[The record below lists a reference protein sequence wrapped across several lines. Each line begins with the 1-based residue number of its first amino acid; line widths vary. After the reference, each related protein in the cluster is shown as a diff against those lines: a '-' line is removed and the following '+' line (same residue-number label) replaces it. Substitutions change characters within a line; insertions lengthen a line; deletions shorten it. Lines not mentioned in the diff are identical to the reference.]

1 MPNSATSTKDKTKP
15 EELYNEPD
23 DLLKELR
30 PSRIILPIL
39 IGLGVIIFLI
49 YREFDIESLQAIDWR
64 WQTAIFFT
72 LAIVCAM
79 ARQFAYMWR
88 IRILTDGELSWKKA
102 FQIIAIW
109 EFSSSVTPTMVGGTA
124 VGLYML
130 TKEKFTLGRS
140 TTIILSTIVVDSTFF
155 ITTTMFFWLI
165 YGNCLIV
172 PEFCNNT
179 SYNFFTDSYW
189 TTPFLAAFIFMTF
202 YTTTFIY
209 GLFVN
214 PHTFKW
220 WLNKMTSL
228 SFTKRWNIAANKI
241 GDDII
246 LASDGIKKSKW
257 TDWLQLY
264 LSTALAWS
272 TRFGVV
278 MCLIFAIMKVS
289 DVFLLY
295 ARQLVL
301 YMILV
306 LTPTPGGSGMA
317 EFAFGHFYSDII
329 LDTGLARVV
338 GAFWRLLTYYPYL
351 ILGVFVLPV
360 WVARV
365 YGKKREK

>member
-1 MPNSATSTKDKTKP
+1 MHNSVTTKNKNKKT
-15 EELYNEPD
+15 EPD
-23 DLLKELR
+23 YTQPEDLLNELR
-30 PSRIILPIL
+30 PSRIILPIAL
-39 IGLGVIIFLI
+39 GLGVVAFLI
-49 YREFDIESLQAIDWR
+49 YREFNIESLEAINWR
-64 WQTAIFFT
+64 FQTAIFFV

-79 ARQFAYMWR
+79 VRQFAYMWR
-88 IRILTDGELSWKKA
+88 IRVLTDGELSWKKA

-130 TKEKFTLGRS
+130 TKEKFSLGRS

-155 ITTTMFFWLI
+155 LLTTAFFWLI

-172 PEFCNNT
+172 PDFCGNDA
-179 SYNFFTDSYW
+179 YNFFTDSYW
-189 TTPFLAAFIFMTF
+189 TVPFISAFSFMFLYTVTF
-202 YTTTFIY
+202 AY

-214 PHTFKW
+214 PETFKW
-220 WLNKMTSL
+220 LLNKMTSWRL
-228 SFTKRWNIAANKI
+228 TKRWNTAANKM
-241 GDDII
+241 GNDII
-246 LASDGIKKSKW
+246 LASDGIKNSKW
-257 TDWLQLY
+257 TDWAQLY

-278 MCLIFAIMKVS
+278 IFLILAIMEVS
-289 DVFLLY
+289 DLFLLY

-301 YMILV
+301 YLILV

-329 LDTGLARVV
+329 LDRGLAKVV

-360 WVARV
+360 WVARI
-365 YGKKREK
+365 YGKKKK